1 MDTQIDPIAIASSLV
16 WLACAIVCILKGK
29 LGMAIIGFI
38 AAIAIA
44 VWTLPPI
51 GGYYILNVLYPIS
64 FIPIWGA
71 IRLAHP
77 ESYWAYWFYRKNPR
91 KYMRAVLRFG
101 MVNEYLELQ
110 GRAEKEAQKQHG
122 QRSEN

>member
-1 MDTQIDPIAIASSLV
+1 MDTQIDPIATASSLV
-16 WLACAIVCILKGK
+16 WLACAIICILKGK
-29 LGMAIIGFI
+29 LGMAIIGFM

-51 GGYYILNVLYPIS
+51 GGYYILNILYPIS

-77 ESYWAYWFYRKNPR
+77 ESYWAYWFYRKNQR
-91 KYMRAVLRFG
+91 KYMRAVMRFG

-110 GRAEKEAQKQHG
+110 DRAEKEAQEQRG

>member
-1 MDTQIDPIAIASSLV
+1 MDTQIDPIATASSLV
-16 WLACAIVCILKGK
+16 WLACAIICILKGK
-29 LGMAIIGFI
+29 LGMAIIGFM

-51 GGYYILNVLYPIS
+51 GGYYILNILYPIS

-77 ESYWAYWFYRKNPR
+77 ESYWAYWFYRKNQR
-91 KYMRAVLRFG
+91 KYMRAVMRFG
-101 MVNEYLELQ
+101 MNEYLELQ
-110 GRAEKEAQKQHG
+110 DRAEKEAQEQRG

>member
-1 MDTQIDPIAIASSLV
+1 MGSDPIAIASSLV
-16 WLACAIVCILKGK
+16 WLACAIICILKGK
-29 LGMAIIGFI
+29 LGMAIIGFM

-51 GGYYILNVLYPIS
+51 GGYYVLNILYPIS

-77 ESYWAYWFYRKNPR
+77 ESYWAYWFYRKNQR
-91 KYMRAVLRFG
+91 KYMRAVMRFG

-110 GRAEKEAQKQHG
+110 DRAEKEAQEQRG

>member
-1 MDTQIDPIAIASSLV
+1 MDTQINPMAIASSLI
-16 WLACAIVCILKGK
+16 WLACAILCILKGK
-29 LGMAIIGFI
+29 LGMAIIGFM

-51 GGYYILNVLYPIS
+51 GGYYILNILYPIS

-77 ESYWAYWFYRKNPR
+77 KSYWAYWFYRKNQH

-101 MVNEYLELQ
+101 MVSEYLELQ
-110 GRAEKEAQKQHG
+110 GRAEKEAQEQHG